1 MSVIQRSRTFHGLA
15 LGERLLVDAI
25 RRGRVDELAAF
36 ITRTGADFVLLG
48 VERVSR
54 TAPRPTAALSPSVSA
69 AALIAATD
77 DVGVFV
83 TAVPHLDHPYNLAR
97 RLASLD
103 HTSRGRVGWLTG
115 VEDRSAPGNLAS
127 AGVWIDTGPSPAA
140 TTDAIHASRTL
151 WESWPAD
158 TIRGRPHDVRFAD
171 SDRIVYADHRGV
183 FDIAGPLNVPTPP
196 QQKIPVAWWAQDGD
210 DIVSAAE
217 VSDIVVLDGSQVD
230 RHGQAVRERALLFV
244 VDDPGAT
251 EVDGHIATV
260 TDLDAGFAAWP
271 RPARPR
277 GYRQRSLRAT
287 LRLPEPAPAPAH
299 RRPVYPGAQN

>member
-1 MSVIQRSRTFHGLA
+1 MSVIQRSRTFYGLA
-15 LGERLLVDAI
+15 LGEHVLVDAI

-36 ITRTGADFVLLG
+36 VNRTGADFVLLG

-115 VEDRSAPGNLAS
+115 VEDRSAPGNLARE
-127 AGVWIDTGPSPAA
+127 GVWIESGPSSAV

-158 TIRGRPHDVRFAD
+158 TIRGRPDDVRFAD
-171 SDRIVYADHRGV
+171 SDRIVYADHHGI

-196 QQKIPVAWWAQDGD
+196 QQKIPVAWWAQEGD
-210 DIVSAAE
+210 DILSAAE
-217 VSDIVVLDGSQVD
+217 VSDIVVLDRRD
-230 RHGQAVRERALLFV
+230 AERHGRDVRDRALLFV
-244 VDDPGAT
+244 VDDPDAA

-260 TDLDAGFAAWP
+260 TDIGAGFSAWP
-271 RPARPR
+271 RPSRSS

-287 LRLPEPAPAPAH
+287 LRLPEPAPAPPH
-299 RRPVYPGAQN
+299 PRPVYPGRQN

>member
-1 MSVIQRSRTFHGLA
+1 MSVIQRSRTLYGLA
-15 LGERLLVDAI
+15 LGEHVLVDAI

-36 ITRTGADFVLLG
+36 VDRTGADFVLVG

-69 AALIAATD
+69 AALIAATA

-115 VEDRSAPGNLAS
+115 VEDRTAPGNLARE
-127 AGVWIDTGPSPAA
+127 GVWIEPGPSSAV

-158 TIRGRPHDVRFAD
+158 TIRGRPGDVRFAD
-171 SDRIVYADHRGV
+171 SDRIVYADHQGI

-196 QQKIPVAWWAQDGD
+196 QQKIPVAWWAQEGD

-217 VSDIVVLDGSQVD
+217 VSDIVVLAGSDVT
-230 RHGQAVRERALLFV
+230 RHGPAVRERALLFV
-244 VDDPGAT
+244 VDDPDAT
-251 EVDGHIATV
+251 GVDGHIATV
-260 TDLDAGFAAWP
+260 TDLDAGFSAWSKP
-271 RPARPR
+271 SRPR

-287 LRLPEPAPAPAH
+287 LRLPDPAPAPAH
-299 RRPVYPGAQN
+299 RRPVYPG

>member
-15 LGERLLVDAI
+15 LVEHVLVDAI

-36 ITRTGADFVLLG
+36 VDRTGADFVLVG

-54 TAPRPTAALSPSVSA
+54 AAPPPTAALSPSVSA
-69 AALIAATD
+69 AALIAATA

-115 VEDRSAPGNLAS
+115 VEDRTAPGNLLRE
-127 AGVWIDTGPSPAA
+127 
-140 TTDAIHASRTL
+140 H
-151 WESWPAD
+151 WPAD
-158 TIRGRPHDVRFAD
+158 TIRGRPGDVRFAD
-171 SDRIVYADHRGV
+171 SGRIAYADHKGI
-183 FDIAGPLNVPTPP
+183 FDLAGPLNVPTPP
-196 QQKIPVAWWAQDGD
+196 QQKIPVAWWAQEGD

-217 VSDIVVLDGSQVD
+217 VSDIIVLAGGDVD
-230 RHGQAVRERALLFV
+230 RYGPAVRERALLFV
-244 VDDPGAT
+244 VDDPDAT
-251 EVDGHIATV
+251 GVDGHIATV
-260 TDLDAGFAAWP
+260 TDLDAGFSAWSKP
-271 RPARPR
+271 SRPR

-287 LRLPEPAPAPAH
+287 LRLPDPAPSPAH
-299 RRPVYPGAQN
+299 RRPV